1 MGIGQK
7 RQFRGQSGFSYST
20 ESLDYL
26 FWLIFK
32 KKKTKRYI
40 TFFLIIYLLRHIKWI
55 FGVLRRNVK
64 SGYFLDL
71 FLGL

>member
-32 KKKTKRYI
+32 KKKDKKIYNFFFNHLFTKTYKMD
-40 TFFLIIYLLRHIKWI
+40 FW
-55 FGVLRRNVK
+55 G
-64 SGYFLDL
+64 S
-71 FLGL
+71 